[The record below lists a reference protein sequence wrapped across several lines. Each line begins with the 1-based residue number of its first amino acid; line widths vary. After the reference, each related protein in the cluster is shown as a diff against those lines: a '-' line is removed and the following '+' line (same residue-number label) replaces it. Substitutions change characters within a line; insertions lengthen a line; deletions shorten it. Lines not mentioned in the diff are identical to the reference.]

1 MNTLLKYLLPVVIIV
16 VAVLLYLFIPTI
28 NAWVVRM
35 SRGWQGALYL
45 TGAGILL
52 GVYYAFVMGFRG
64 KALWYAI
71 GVIVFTAICIWLI
84 ANWDWFTDLLQTH
97 LGTWGMIGVL
107 LALCALVGLGIL
119 FLGL

>member
-1 MNTLLKYLLPVVIIV
+1 MNTLLKYLLPVFIIV

-71 GVIVFTAICIWLI
+71 GVIVFTAVCIWLI